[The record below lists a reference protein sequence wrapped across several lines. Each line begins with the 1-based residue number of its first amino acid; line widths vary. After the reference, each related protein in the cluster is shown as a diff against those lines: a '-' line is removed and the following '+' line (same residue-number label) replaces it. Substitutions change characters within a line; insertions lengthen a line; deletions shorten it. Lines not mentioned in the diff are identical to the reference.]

1 MTTCPH
7 LPRESVSGLCPQCLF
22 EVALKSSEDFA
33 RFTPGTILNDRFQI
47 TALIGRGGMGEV
59 YRADDLKLGQLVAL
73 KFVPLAIAQN
83 GELLQRLYNEV
94 RLGRQVAHPNVCRLF
109 DIADYE
115 GHPFIVMEFVDGENL
130 EALMQRVGRLPQ
142 RKAMDIAR
150 EICAGLAASHD
161 REVIHGDLK
170 PANIMIDGR
179 GHARVSDF
187 GLSALAADMTRRTL
201 IAGTPAYMAPEQRR
215 GQMSVRSDVYALGL
229 VLEELLKGFRNVPSE
244 LQEKIEKCLA
254 IDPTNRPASAR
265 DVLAAFP
272 SGDLLDAAVAA
283 GETPSP
289 DLVAAAEPSIRLSR
303 RLASIVFG
311 AVLVGMVLVVF
322 TKQRVSLEGRTSLPY
337 SPTILE
343 RHARRLAGAAAADHA
358 SWFAADPAIRF
369 YYRQS
374 PKPMATND
382 PDGRVTLNEPPPD
395 LPGMVALSL
404 TPDGAIGPVV
414 HVEEKTP
421 LSLIVYYVLLI
432 PLIVAG
438 AFVARRNIR
447 SGRGDPRGARRIAAW
462 VFICRMLFWA
472 FAAHHTRLFV
482 AEFASFSLAFAK
494 SLMYAAEVWI
504 GYLAVEPYIRRR
516 RPKTIIGWKRL
527 LEGRWTDP
535 IVARDMLLG
544 AGFGV
549 VMVLFE
555 ELRRAVPGAAPF
567 TIAVPALSSQL
578 SWLELLFYFQT
589 RAVFY
594 SLFGLFLLLLLRAIL
609 RKTLI
614 ASAVWVIALA
624 VLLAQAEQKPLDY
637 ILGAALGLILLLVL
651 NRYGLLTCAVAFFW
665 YLFLTSLPLTTD
677 VHRWYIST
685 TIAVVALFATSL
697 VVSLRSALAT

>member
-7 LPRESVSGLCPQCLF
+7 LPKESVSGLCPQCLF
-22 EVALKSSEDFA
+22 EVALKSSDDFA

-59 YRADDLKLGQLVAL
+59 YRADDLKLGQPVAL
-73 KFVPLAIAQN
+73 KFVPLAIAQS
-83 GELLQRLYNEV
+83 GELLQRLYSEV

-109 DIADYE
+109 DLADYE
-115 GHPFIVMEFVDGENL
+115 GHPFIVMEYVDGENL
-130 EALMQRVGRLPQ
+130 EALLQRVGRLPQ

-179 GHARVSDF
+179 GQARVSDF
-187 GLSALAADMTRRTL
+187 GLSALAADITQRTL
-201 IAGTPAYMAPEQRR
+201 IAGTPAYMAPEQLK

-229 VLEELLKGFRNVPSE
+229 VLQELLEGFRNVPSE

-254 IDPTNRPASAR
+254 IDPANRPASAR

-289 DLVAAAEPSIRLSR
+289 DLVAATEPSIRLSR
-303 RLASIVFG
+303 RVVSLIFG
-311 AVLVGMVLVVF
+311 AVLIAMTIVVF
-322 TKQRVSLEGRTSLPY
+322 TKERVSLEGRTSLPY
-337 SPTILE
+337 SPAVLE
-343 RHARRLAGAAAADHA
+343 RRARRIAGVVAGDYA
-358 SWFAADPAIRF
+358 SWFAADPSIRF

-374 PKPMATND
+374 PKPMASND
-382 PDGRVTLNEPPPD
+382 PDGRITLNEPPPD

-404 TPDGAIGPVV
+404 TPEGAIVPVV
-414 HVEEKTP
+414 HVEEKAP
-421 LSLIVYYVLLI
+421 LSLTVYFALLV
-432 PLIVAG
+432 PLIIAG

-447 SGRGDPRGARRIAAW
+447 SGRGDVRGARRIAAW
-462 VFICRMLFWA
+462 VFLCRILYWI
-472 FAAHHTRLFV
+472 FAAHHTRSFV
-482 AEFASFSLAFAK
+482 DEFQIFSLAFAR
-494 SLMYAAEVWI
+494 SLMYAAEVWV

-527 LEGRWTDP
+527 LEGRWNDP

-544 AGFGV
+544 AGFGAA
-549 VMVLFE
+549 MVLLE

-567 TIAVPALSSQL
+567 TSAIPALSSRL

-589 RAVFY
+589 RAIFY

-624 VLLAQAEQKPLDY
+624 VLLAQAEQRPLDY
-637 ILGAALGLILLLVL
+637 ILGAALALILLLVL

-677 VHRWYIST
+677 MHRWYVGT
-685 TIAVVALFATSL
+685 TIAVVALFAASL
-697 VVSLRSALAT
+697 IASLRTALAT